1 MTKPHL
7 LHHFI
12 WNSLMLAPL
21 LAVLGTLFGYFYTS
35 RILLRQLELSLLAG
49 LGCLLVYYLAHR
61 WMLIQR
67 RRLAF
72 DRAKSKRAEI
82 LAQREREDDVLSS
95 EIPDVVEE
103 PELDLDTISAQSLG
117 LVRTLLM
124 LGFTMLVLVQW
135 SDLNS
140 AFSFLSSIEVWQV
153 SS

>member
-21 LAVLGTLFGYFYTS
+21 LAVIGSLLGYFYTS
-35 RILLRQLELSLLAG
+35 RILLRQLELSLLMG

-72 DRAKSKRAEI
+72 ERAKSKRAEI
-82 LAQREREDDVLSS
+82 LAQRGREEGMTSS
-95 EIPDVVEE
+95 APRSRTWWKTPSWIWIP
-103 PELDLDTISAQSLG
+103 SAPSRSG
-117 LVRTLLM
+117 
-124 LGFTMLVLVQW
+124 W
-135 SDLNS
+135 C
-140 AFSFLSSIEVWQV
+140 APC
-153 SS
+153 